1 MPEARDQRPINF
13 NLKHKE
19 EKPVT
24 RDQEKEASQ
33 WKRMRFK
40 KNKVWL
46 ATQADGSPLEKDG
59 KVLIKYQLEQDYEYW
74 VNKGAIV
81 PLDSL
86 PQKSERNKA
95 QKTEAKPARK
105 ARDHKSGDT
114 LVDEPDPDTIR
125 IFTDGASSGNPGP
138 SGIGV
143 VMRFGSHEKE
153 IAKYIGIATNNIAE
167 LKAIE
172 TGLLAVKNTDYPV
185 RVYTDSN
192 YAYGVLTQGWKSRKN
207 KDIIESIKER
217 VKIFKDLMF
226 FKVRGH
232 AGNKDNE
239 RADFLA
245 TTAIKDAGSH
255 T

>member
-1 MPEARDQRPINF
+1 MTQDQ
-13 NLKHKE
+13 K
-19 EKPVT
+19 T
-24 RDQEKEASQ
+24 EASE

-46 ATQADGSPLEKDG
+46 ATEADGSPLEKDG

-74 VNKGAIV
+74 VKKTGIM
-81 PLDSL
+81 PLDSA
-86 PQKSERNKA
+86 PQKSELKKA
-95 QKTEAKPARK
+95 EKTEVKPSRK
-105 ARDHKSGDT
+105 ARDHQSEDS
-114 LVDEPDPDTIR
+114 LVDDSDPNIIR

-143 VMRFGSHEKE
+143 VMRCGSHEKE
-153 IAKYIGIATNNIAE
+153 IAKYIGTATNNIAE

-207 KDIIESIKER
+207 IEIVEFIKKR
-217 VKIFKDLMF
+217 MKKFKDLTF
-226 FKVRGH
+226 FKVKGH

-245 TTAIKDAGSH
+245 SSAIKDAGSH